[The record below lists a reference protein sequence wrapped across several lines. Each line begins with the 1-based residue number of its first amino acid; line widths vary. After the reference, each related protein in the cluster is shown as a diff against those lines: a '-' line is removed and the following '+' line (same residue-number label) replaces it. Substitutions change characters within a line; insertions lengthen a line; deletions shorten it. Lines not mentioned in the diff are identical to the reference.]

1 MKFSLVVFDWDG
13 TLMDSTYSIVVAIQN
28 ACRDLGLPIPS
39 DQEASWVIGLS
50 LVEAFK
56 KAVPT
61 IQPHQIDP
69 FIERYKY
76 HFLTRDPDLRLFPGN
91 KALLDDLKQRGVLMA
106 VATGKSRIGLD
117 RVLKNHQLEHYF
129 VTTRTADQTASK
141 PNPLMLQEIMDEL
154 MVSPDEVVMVGDTTH
169 DIFMAKNAGVHSI
182 AVTYGA
188 HSRQELDSAHPSF
201 LVESVNDLHRLLD
214 TYGD

>member
-28 ACRDLGLPIPS
+28 ACRDLGLPVPS

-50 LVEAFK
+50 LADAFK

-69 FIERYKY
+69 FIDRYKY

-91 KALLDDLKQRGVLMA
+91 KALLDDLKQRGILMA

-117 RVLKNHQLEHYF
+117 RALKNHKLEHYF
-129 VTTRTADQTASK
+129 AATRTADQTASK
-141 PNPLMLQEIMDEL
+141 PNPLMLQEIMEEL
-154 MVSPDEVVMVGDTTH
+154 MVPPDEVVMVGDTTH
-169 DIFMAKNAGVHSI
+169 DIFMAQNAGVHSI

-188 HSRQELDSAHPSF
+188 HSRQELDAARPSF
-201 LVESVNDLHRLLD
+201 LVESVDDLRRLLD
-214 TYGD
+214 VYGG